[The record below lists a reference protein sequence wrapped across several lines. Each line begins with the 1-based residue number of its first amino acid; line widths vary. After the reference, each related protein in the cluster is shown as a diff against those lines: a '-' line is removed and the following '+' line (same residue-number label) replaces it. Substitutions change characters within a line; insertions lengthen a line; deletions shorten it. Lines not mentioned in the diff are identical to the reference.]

1 MEVGL
6 KVYVLLILP
15 KRKQKVVQIAFPNAF
30 PIATFA
36 FDRLIVQPVAIV
48 QKGRDAV

>member
-36 FDRLIVQPVAIV
+36 FDRLIVQLVAIV